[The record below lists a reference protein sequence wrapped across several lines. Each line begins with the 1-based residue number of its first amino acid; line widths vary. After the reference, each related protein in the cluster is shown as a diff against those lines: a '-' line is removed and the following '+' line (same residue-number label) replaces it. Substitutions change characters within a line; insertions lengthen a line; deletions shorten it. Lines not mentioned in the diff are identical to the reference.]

1 MNKDSSIVKK
11 IHPILRYET
20 EAVAEYLE
28 RMAAKG
34 LFIKSIDRY
43 IYTFEKTE
51 PRMVKFYVDAFDKA
65 SWFDTRAEEE
75 TLDYKEYCERAGWN
89 YVCTDGKFQVFYTEN
104 MEAVPIETDLNKRLK
119 IILNGSIY
127 PSIIQSL
134 GKIFMMCLFMFN
146 PIRLYF
152 VRPNEL
158 IEMSYP
164 LLGALILWLFLG
176 LFAIYSL
183 FDLLRFWIRNKIGI
197 AKNDCMKMRSLKQSD
212 RYMVI
217 STFLHGIILLCAMGV
232 IFLMSIPLGV
242 ILVAVFVVIVA
253 IMLLFSMAVGK
264 NKEKH
269 SRKFNKRASVA
280 GVVIGV
286 VIGLVVTNVFI
297 IGFVVVL
304 VLGGNSMKY
313 KYIDE
318 NGDEV
323 IWYVEND
330 ELPYTLEDAGYK
342 MDSDGYR
349 DKNAEEYKNVLCT
362 QYIYTDEYYE
372 DPDGEAKYSISY
384 EKMEFKNAKWCKEWI
399 NNCLKAKDYQMI
411 EMTDEADKWGANKVY
426 VRSYDYGYEELVVVY
441 DDYYYTLSMNMDRPD
456 EVRKIL

>member
-1 MNKDSSIVKK
+1 MKKGNNLVKK
-11 IHPILRYET
+11 LHLILRYET

-28 RMAAKG
+28 KMAAKG

-51 PRMVKFYVDAFDKA
+51 PRKVKFYIDAFDKA

-75 TLDYKEYCERAGWN
+75 TLGYKEYCERAGWN

-104 MEAVPIETDLNKRLK
+104 MEAIPIETDLNKRLK

-127 PSIIQSL
+127 SAVIQPLGIIL
-134 GKIFMMCLFMFN
+134 MMCLFMFN

-158 IEMSYP
+158 IEISYP
-164 LLGALILWLFLG
+164 LLGALFLWLFLG
-176 LFAIYSL
+176 ISAIFNL
-183 FDLLRFWIRNKIGI
+183 FDTFRFWISNKISI

-212 RYMVI
+212 RYMII
-217 STFLHGIILLCAMGV
+217 SIFLYAIIFLCAMG
-232 IFLMSIPLGV
+232 IISLMSIPMGV
-242 ILVAVFVVIVA
+242 LLISVCVVIVV
-253 IMLLFSMAVGK
+253 IMLIFSIAVGK

-280 GVVIGV
+280 GVVMGV
-286 VIGLVVTNVFI
+286 VIGLAVTTVLF
-297 IGFVVVL
+297 IGFVVVF
-304 VLGGNSMKY
+304 VLGDNSMKY
-313 KYIDE
+313 KYIDK

-323 IWYVEND
+323 TWYVGND

-349 DKNAEEYKNVLCT
+349 DKNAEVYENVLCT

-372 DPDGEAKYSISY
+372 DPDDEAKYSISY
-384 EKMEFKNAKWCKEWI
+384 EKMEFKDVKWCKAWI
-399 NNCLKAKDYQMI
+399 NNCLKAKDYQMKALP
-411 EMTDEADKWGANKVY
+411 DEADKWDANQVY
-426 VRSYDYGYEELVVVY
+426 VRSYNYGYEELVVVY
-441 DDYYYTLSMNMDRPD
+441 DDYYYVLSMNMNRPK
-456 EVRKIL
+456 EVREIF